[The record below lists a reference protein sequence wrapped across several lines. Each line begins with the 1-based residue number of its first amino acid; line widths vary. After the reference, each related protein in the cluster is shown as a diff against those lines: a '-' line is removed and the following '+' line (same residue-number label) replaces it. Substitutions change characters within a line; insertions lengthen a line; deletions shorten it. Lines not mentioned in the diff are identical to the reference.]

1 MENETRPLRDIL
13 LDALRV
19 KNISA
24 EKLSIL
30 SGVSERFMNALLA
43 EETAQL
49 PSAPY
54 VRGYLIKIAEVLGL
68 DGQELWSAYIK
79 PNTAIRRSGAEDAL
93 PGNRF
98 LAPRLRAKLLVIGG
112 LVVIAVIYGIVR
124 IPGLFGGS
132 SLSIEN
138 IDSDMM
144 IVREKTFVVRGTIDP
159 SDQLAI
165 NGEILYP
172 KTDGSF
178 EHAIPLEPGI
188 NDIEFKIKRF
198 LGKEEIIIK
207 QLFYEAP
214 TSTESKSKT
223 ENIINEEIQ

>member
-24 EKLSIL
+24 EKLSML

-43 EETAQL
+43 EETKQL

-79 PNTAIRRSGAEDAL
+79 PNASIRRSGAEDSL

-98 LAPRLRAKLLVIGG
+98 LAPRFRAKLLIVGG
-112 LVVIAVIYGIVR
+112 LAIVAVVFGIMR
-124 IPGLFGGS
+124 IPGFFGGS
-132 SLSIEN
+132 SLN
-138 IDSDMM
+138 ISNMEPDM
-144 IVREKTFVVRGTIDP
+144 IVREASFTVRGSIDP
-159 SDQLAI
+159 SDQLAV

-172 KTDGSF
+172 KADGSF
-178 EHAIPLEPGI
+178 EHAITLTPGF
-188 NDIEFKIKRF
+188 NTIEFKVKQF
-198 LGKEEIIIK
+198 LGKEEVITK

-214 TSTESKSKT
+214 SSTESKPKIEKT
-223 ENIINEEIQ
+223 TNEEIQ

>member
-24 EKLSIL
+24 EKLSML
-30 SGVSERFMNALLA
+30 SGVSERFMNALLEDEA
-43 EETAQL
+43 KQL

-68 DGQELWSAYIK
+68 DGQELWNAYVK
-79 PNTAIRRSGAEDAL
+79 PNVDIRRAGAEDSL
-93 PGNRF
+93 PNNRF
-98 LAPRLRAKLLVIGG
+98 LAPKFRAKLLIIGG
-112 LVVIAVIYGIVR
+112 LIVIAVVYGAIK
-124 IPGLFGGS
+124 IPGLFGVS
-132 SLSIEN
+132 SLTDLNIEP
-138 IDSDMM
+138 DMV
-144 IVREKTFVVRGTIDP
+144 VRESSFTVRGSIDP

-178 EHAIPLEPGI
+178 EHAISLTPGF
-188 NDIEFKIKRF
+188 NTIEFKVKRF
-198 LGKEEIIIK
+198 LGKEETITR

-214 TSTESKSKT
+214 TSTESKPT
-223 ENIINEEIQ
+223 TNNTINEEGQ

>member
-1 MENETRPLRDIL
+1 MENDTRPLRDIL

-30 SGVSERFMNALLA
+30 SGVSERFVHALLA
-43 EETAQL
+43 EETKNL

-54 VRGYLIKIAEVLGL
+54 VRGYLIKIAETLDL
-68 DGQELWSAYIK
+68 DGQELWDAYTTS
-79 PNTAIRRSGAEDAL
+79 NTSIRRSGAADAL

-98 LAPRLRAKLLVIGG
+98 LAPRFRAKFLVIGG
-112 LVVIAVIYGIVR
+112 LVVIAVIYGSIR

-132 SLSIEN
+132 SLSITNME
-138 IDSDMM
+138 SDM
-144 IVREKTFVVRGTIDP
+144 IVREASFTVRGSIDP
-159 SDQLAI
+159 SDQLAV

-178 EHAIPLEPGI
+178 DHAMTLTPGF
-188 NDIEFKIKRF
+188 NTIEFKIKRF
-198 LGKEEIIIK
+198 LGKEEVITK

-214 TSTESKSKT
+214 SSTGSKPAT
-223 ENIINEEIQ
+223 ENTINEENQ